1 LTLIL
6 LINNGNAASLN
17 PTKYLLKGEPASFSG
32 FLVEQDRM
40 EKATQ
45 AVKELEY
52 TKRIYK
58 MEMQYRT
65 EKEKNIVL
73 EAKLEL
79 TKVKGEAAAVEKGL
93 KEEVAKKSIW
103 YRQPWAV
110 ATGTA
115 IIFILSRGIMP

>member
-1 LTLIL
+1 
-6 LINNGNAASLN
+6 
-17 PTKYLLKGEPASFSG
+17 
-32 FLVEQDRM
+32 M